1 MRKLLALA
9 AGRVCRSVTSSARLK
24 KGKIRL
30 PNIFRKC
37 LKFDCLLLQ
46 PENLNSN
53 LHNIQKEVI
62 FEVILLKEIYALN
75 ACEKKVQTN
84 QNDKTLIFR
93 YCAKDTFI
101 LKVVIHTIFTKRD
114 HYRQQSGELS
124 RVFHTI
130 TGRSNINSA
139 FSLRSENSEQLRS
152 GFKQSGTYHPV
163 PQGRLQKKKLHIQ

>member
-9 AGRVCRSVTSSARLK
+9 AGRDCRSVTSSARLK

-53 LHNIQKEVI
+53 LHNIWKEVI
-62 FEVILLKEIYALN
+62 LFEALLFKEIYDLN
-75 ACEKKVQTN
+75 ACERKFQTN

-114 HYRQQSGELS
+114 HYRQQSGELR
-124 RVFHTI
+124 RVFHRNTE
-130 TGRSNINSA
+130 RSNINSA
-139 FSLRSENSEQLRS
+139 FSLRCENSEQLRS

-163 PQGRLQKKKLHIQ
+163 PYSHPEYLS